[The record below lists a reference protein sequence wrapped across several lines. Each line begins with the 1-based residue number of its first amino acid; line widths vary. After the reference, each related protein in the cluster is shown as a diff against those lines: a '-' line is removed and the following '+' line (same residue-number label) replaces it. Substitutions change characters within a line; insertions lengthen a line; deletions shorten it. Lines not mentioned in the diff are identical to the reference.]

1 MRIMLFDVILNCKS
15 MDELLDKGEIEEY
28 PDTFGRKTHAER
40 YKELANK
47 FAKLPV
53 EMGAMQN
60 AIIKWM
66 EELQKKL
73 QDANENEDKE
83 ERERIINKLFE
94 NDPIIFLNRHD
105 ALHTK
110 KVMDRAL
117 ELIKCFN
124 GIDFSYYEIY
134 FLLCA
139 IVVHDIGNIYGRAGH
154 EKKLAEIL
162 NNQCVNIIPDAIER
176 RVISR
181 IAGVHGGK
189 IWGNSDTI
197 SVLNETNTVNGFKIK
212 EQLLAAILRF
222 ADELADDVTRAN
234 YDALDND
241 IIGPASQI
249 YHIYSEKLHTVALQK
264 NKVTNAYEV
273 FLAYQ
278 FDSNVA
284 KTLYGKAGQ
293 QRYLVDEIYARTIKM
308 ERERRYC
315 IRYLRPYCS
324 LERIVV
330 EIVIT
335 KDVFDEEKI
344 SYTLEEKGYP
354 MVPFSSIKDV
364 SANILSGEELVA
376 KLEGGK

>member
-1 MRIMLFDVILNCKS
+1 MDFEVILSCKS
-15 MDELLDKGEIEEY
+15 LDELLDKAEMGEY
-28 PDTFGRKTHAER
+28 PDTFGRKKHVDR
-40 YKELANK
+40 YNELANK
-47 FAKLPV
+47 FVQYPV
-53 EMGAMQN
+53 EMGAMQD
-60 AIIKWM
+60 AIKKWM
-66 EELQKKL
+66 EEIQKKFKNI
-73 QDANENEDKE
+73 NENEDKG
-83 ERERIINKLFE
+83 EREREINKLFE
-94 NDPIIFLNRHD
+94 DDPIIFLNRHD
-105 ALHTK
+105 ASHTK

-124 GIDFSYYEIY
+124 GITFSCYEIY
-134 FLLCA
+134 FLMCA
-139 IVVHDIGNIYGRAGH
+139 IVVHDVGNIYGRAGH

-162 NNQCVNIIPDAIER
+162 DNQCANIIPDAVER

-189 IWGNSDTI
+189 IWGSSDTI
-197 SVLNETNTVNGFKIK
+197 SVLNETNVVNGFAIK

-234 YDALDND
+234 YDALDSN
-241 IIGPASQI
+241 IIGPASEI
-249 YHIYSEKLHTVALQK
+249 YHLYSEKLHTVVLQK

-293 QRYLVDEIYARTIKM
+293 KRYLVDEIYSRTIKM
-308 ERERRYC
+308 ECERRYC

-335 KDVFDEEKI
+335 KGIFDEEKI

-354 MVPFSSIKDV
+354 VVPFASIKDV
-364 SANILSGEELVA
+364 SGDILSGEELVA
-376 KLEGGK
+376 KLEGGN

>member
-1 MRIMLFDVILNCKS
+1 MVFKVILNCKS
-15 MDELLDKGEIEEY
+15 LDELLNKGGIDEY
-28 PDTFGRKTHAER
+28 PDTFGRKTHIER
-40 YKELANK
+40 YKELADK
-47 FAKLPV
+47 FAQFPV
-53 EMGAMQN
+53 EMGAMQD

-66 EELQKKL
+66 EELQKKFK
-73 QDANENEDKE
+73 DINENDDKG
-83 ERERIINKLFE
+83 EREREINKMFE
-94 NDPIIFLNRHD
+94 DDPIIFLNRHD
-105 ALHTK
+105 TSHTK

-124 GIDFSYYEIY
+124 GVDFSCYEIY
-134 FLLCA
+134 FLMCA
-139 IVVHDIGNIYGRAGH
+139 IVVHDVGNIYGRAGH

-162 NNQCVNIIPDAIER
+162 NNQCDNIIPDAIER

-189 IWGNSDTI
+189 IWGSSDTI
-197 SVLNETNTVNGFKIK
+197 SVLNETYTVNGFKIK

-234 YDALDND
+234 YDALDSN

-354 MVPFSSIKDV
+354 VVPFSSIKDV
-364 SANILSGEELVA
+364 SADILSGEELVA